1 MRTCKVTF
9 RKRIADSGSKQF
21 AWPVIGKAF
30 IDVQENEKL
39 KIDIKLDAIPIGWDG
54 RLTLF
59 EDE

>member
-1 MRTCKVTF
+1 
-9 RKRIADSGSKQF
+9 
-21 AWPVIGKAF
+21 VIGKAF